1 MEKRGSL
8 PRKLLQSELH
18 KGDEK
23 VNDPIF
29 VDTNVFLRFFVR
41 DSESFYQKAMELF
54 EKTEKGQ
61 VKLETSDL
69 VIAEIVWVMESYYGF
84 SRSEIKEV
92 VETILETKNLKVA
105 NHSRVK
111 GAIDLYS
118 AGKMDFIDAC
128 NIAYI
133 KSKDYKKVATFDI
146 KHFKNI
152 EGVSNIW

>member
-1 MEKRGSL
+1 M
-8 PRKLLQSELH
+8 
-18 KGDEK
+18 D
-23 VNDPIF
+23 NPIF

-41 DSESFYQKAMELF
+41 DVESLYLKAKDLF

-61 VKLETSDL
+61 VKLETSDI
-69 VIAEIVWVMESYYGF
+69 VVAEIVWVLESYYGF
-84 SRSEIKEV
+84 SRAEIKEV
-92 VETILETKNLKVA
+92 VDAILETKNLKVA

-111 GAIDLYS
+111 EAIDLYS
-118 AGKMDFIDAC
+118 SGKMDFIDAY

-133 KSKDYKKVATFDI
+133 KAKDFKKVATFDV

>member
-1 MEKRGSL
+1 
-8 PRKLLQSELH
+8 LL
-18 KGDEK
+18 KGDR

-41 DSESFYQKAMELF
+41 DVEPFYHKAKDLF
-54 EKTEKGQ
+54 EKAEHGK

-69 VIAEIVWVMESYYGF
+69 VIAEIVWVLESYYGF

-111 GAIDLYS
+111 VAIELYS
-118 AGKMDFIDAC
+118 TGKMDFIDAC
-128 NIAYI
+128 NIAYMR
-133 KSKDYKKVATFDI
+133 SKDYKKVATFDV